1 MKGIPLLYIKH
12 SSFFA
17 KQFCFAALLIL
28 CVTTAR
34 TQDCPANIDF
44 EKGDFSGWTCYT
56 GNVINAGGVNQINLS
71 PSGPQS
77 NRHDMFSSFPGN
89 GIDPFGGFPVNC
101 PNGSGH
107 SIKLGN
113 TSGGAEA
120 EGVSY
125 EFTIPAGRN
134 EYNLIYHY
142 AVVFQD
148 PHHQQYEQPRM
159 EIEITNVTDG
169 RVIDCSSFAFFPYG
183 TPLPGFKESPNPGG
197 DVPVWYK
204 DWSAV
209 SINLDGNA
217 GKTIRL
223 FFKTSDCTFR
233 RHFGYAYID
242 VNSECSSKLEGASFC
257 PDDSVVNV
265 IAPYGYQSYTW
276 YDLSFTQILGNQQV
290 LSFAPPPAQSMSVAV
305 IVEPYNGYGC
315 IDTLF
320 ADIKNDLV
328 VVANAGRDTVS
339 CNHSPVQ
346 LGAASTL
353 GVRYEW
359 TPVAGLSSPVISNP
373 IAIPDTTTEYVVT
386 ARSKGGGCLTT
397 DTVIVKAS
405 LVNNKLTL
413 EGKADFCIGS
423 GDTAVFVVEPA
434 DSIQWYKDD
443 VAVTGANA
451 QRFKVTQ
458 TGLYYATLFGGNGCS
473 LTTEKRQINIASVP
487 VALFTLTAAPGQCL
501 FGNQFVLKNNST
513 NAVGNMV
520 YRWIMGDGTEL
531 NTRDITYS
539 YKKAGTF
546 TIKLIVSS
554 LSICADSAEQTIIVY
569 QNAVSAFA
577 VEPTCIDLPVI
588 PVNNTVDTLGSPI
601 HYLWTFGNGQTST
614 LRNPPAQVYTQA
626 GKYQVS
632 LSVSSDRCPFPVH
645 ITNQT
650 LIIDK
655 PKPAIAYPVA
665 FAVINLP
672 LDLQS
677 RSFGGSVLW
686 TPATNLDK
694 ADSYTPVFKGSTE
707 QLYTIDI
714 VTKTGC
720 ITTDTQVVKLV
731 KSIEIYVPSAFTPN
745 ADGKNDV
752 LRPVMY
758 GIKKL
763 NYFRVYNRWG
773 QMFFQTS
780 DAGKG
785 WDGFFRG
792 TRQEMQTLVWVA
804 EGIGVDGAVHSK
816 KGTSI
821 LIR

>member
-1 MKGIPLLYIKH
+1 MLFII
-12 SSFFA
+12 
-17 KQFCFAALLIL
+17 AAR
-28 CVTTAR
+28 AA
-34 TQDCPANIDF
+34 QSQECPVNIDF
-44 EKGDFSGWTCYT
+44 EMGDFSGWTCYT
-56 GNVINAGGVNQINLS
+56 GNVVNAGGVNQINLT
-71 PSGPQS
+71 PSGPITG
-77 NRHDMFSSFPGN
+77 RHEMMSSVPGN
-89 GIDPFGGFPVNC
+89 GVDPFGGFPVNC

-113 TSGGAEA
+113 ITGGAEA

-125 EFTIPAGRN
+125 TFTIPAGRN

-148 PHHQQYEQPRM
+148 PNHQQYEQPRM
-159 EIEITNVTDG
+159 EIEITNITDSKI
-169 RVIDCSSFAFFPYG
+169 IDCSSFAFFPYG

-197 DVPVWYK
+197 NTPVWYK
-204 DWSAV
+204 EWSAV

-257 PDDSVVNV
+257 PDDSAVNV

-276 YDLSFTQILGNQQV
+276 YNQNFTQVLGTQQV
-290 LSFAPPPAQSMSVAV
+290 LNFAPPPATSMSVAV
-305 IVEPYNGYGC
+305 VVVPYNGYGC
-315 IDTLF
+315 IDTLY

-339 CNHSPVQ
+339 CNRSSVPLGVPPV
-346 LGAASTL
+346 L

-359 TPVAGLSSPVISNP
+359 SPVAGLSSPIISNP
-373 IAIPDTTTEYVVT
+373 IATPDTTTKYILT

-397 DTVIVKAS
+397 DTVVVKAS
-405 LVNNKLTL
+405 LVNNIIAL
-413 EGKADFCIGS
+413 EGKPDFCIGS
-423 GDTAVFVVEPA
+423 GDSAVLVVEVA
-434 DSIQWYKDD
+434 DSIQWYRNN
-443 VAVTGANA
+443 VPIPGANA
-451 QRFKVTQ
+451 SRYRVTQ
-458 TGLYYATLFGGNGCS
+458 TGLYFATLFGGNGCS
-473 LTTEKRQINIASVP
+473 LTTQGIQINIASVP
-487 VALFTLTAAPGQCL
+487 VTAFALTSAPVQCL
-501 FGNQFVLKNNST
+501 FGNQFVLRNNST
-513 NAVGNMV
+513 NAVGDMV

-539 YKKAGTF
+539 YKKAGIY

-554 LSICADSAEQTIIVY
+554 LSICADSAEQTITIL

-577 VEPTCIDLPVI
+577 VEPTCINLPVT

-601 HYLWTFGNGQTST
+601 RYLWTFGNGQTSA
-614 LRNPPAQVYTQA
+614 LRNPPTQFYPQA
-626 GKYQVS
+626 GSYQIT
-632 LSVSSDRCPFPVH
+632 LSVSSDRCPSPEH
-645 ITNQT
+645 ITKQT

-655 PKPAIAYPVA
+655 PKPAINYPVA

-672 LDLQS
+672 LDLQA

-686 TPATNLDK
+686 NPATNLDRT
-694 ADSYTPVFKGSTE
+694 DSYTPVFKGSTE

-720 ITTDTQVVKLV
+720 VTTDTQVVKLV
-731 KSIEIYVPSAFTPN
+731 KSIEIYVPNAFSPN

-763 NYFRVYNRWG
+763 NYFRIYNRWG
-773 QMFFQTS
+773 QLFFQTS

-804 EGIGVDGAVHSK
+804 EGIGVDGAVHTK

-821 LIR
+821 LLR